1 MDIADEAQRRS
12 AHFHELA
19 MQNRAF
25 DLPPAPA
32 LNTAPDGSPL
42 CVDCD
47 ADITERRRIIASA
60 QRCPECQ
67 QDHEKRTRNHG

>member
-1 MDIADEAQRRS
+1 MDIVDEVQQRS
-12 AHFHELA
+12 AHFHKLA

-32 LNTAPDGSPL
+32 LNTASDGTPL

-67 QDHEKRTRNHG
+67 QDQDKRVRNHG

>member
-12 AHFHELA
+12 AYFHELA

-25 DLPPAPA
+25 DLPPVPPR
-32 LNTAPDGSPL
+32 NKAPDGTPL

-47 ADITERRRIIASA
+47 LDITERRRIIGRA
-60 QRCPECQ
+60 QRCSDCQ
-67 QDHEKRTRNHG
+67 QDHEKRNRNHG